1 MKIILQC
8 GNPTRLVWASPTTF
22 YFPERYIL
30 HPKLRVE
37 FIDNLIRD
45 MYIQEIYHKDMFQ
58 DDTIYIITNAIE
70 IIARCRVAKKEKDI
84 DELKVQ
90 FEPFDNDLATV
101 IMECDDEGKLNR
113 NPLNFMDN
121 YIDQLTKLI

>member
-45 MYIQEIYHKDMFQ
+45 MYIQEIYHEYMLINKIWFH
-58 DDTIYIITNAIE
+58 IGHVTNLTT
-70 IIARCRVAKKEKDI
+70 EK
-84 DELKVQ
+84 L
-90 FEPFDNDLATV
+90 FDNYLR
-101 IMECDDEGKLNR
+101 KLR
-113 NPLNFMDN
+113 E
-121 YIDQLTKLI
+121 